1 MIREVFIIRDV
12 VNLDFHKGNEAQWM
26 KRCKKHCVI
35 LIPEMNNMAQTSVTA
50 LHRETAADKTRNLTK
65 MALCVALLAISSY
78 LAFPLPFTP
87 AMVVGTTI
95 IVNMTAFILK
105 PNNAFLVLLAWLL
118 IGAIGVPVLPGGSA
132 GLGRLVGP
140 TGGFYVAF
148 AIAAWLMSKLL
159 NGSNSFRR
167 MVFLGIAVGMP
178 VIYVGGC
185 ISMYLVAHMG
195 VWATLVAAVFP
206 FIFGDVVKVVAGAFL
221 ATRINALMRKN

>member
-1 MIREVFIIRDV
+1 
-12 VNLDFHKGNEAQWM
+12 
-26 KRCKKHCVI
+26 
-35 LIPEMNNMAQTSVTA
+35 MNRMAQTSVTTA
-50 LHRETAADKTRNLTK
+50 RHETASEKTRNMTK

-78 LAFPLPFTP
+78 LSFPLPFTP

-95 IVNMTAFILK
+95 IVNMTAFVLK
-105 PNNAFLVLLAWLL
+105 PNDAFLVILAWLI

-159 NGSNSFRR
+159 NGCNSFKK
-167 MVFLGIAVGMP
+167 MVVLGIMLGMP
-178 VIYVGGC
+178 VIYLGGC
-185 ISMYLVAHMG
+185 ISMFLVAHMS

-221 ATRINALMRKN
+221 ATRVNAFLKNNG

>member
-50 LHRETAADKTRNLTK
+50 LHRETTADKTRNLTK

-78 LAFPLPFTP
+78 LAF
-87 AMVVGTTI
+87 
-95 IVNMTAFILK
+95 MTAFILK
-105 PNNAFLVLLAWLL
+105 PNDAFLVLLAWLL

>member
-1 MIREVFIIRDV
+1 M
-12 VNLDFHKGNEAQWM
+12 NETLEM
-26 KRCKKHCVI
+26 HCAI
-35 LIPEMNNMAQTSVTA
+35 LIPEMTNMAQTTVTA

-105 PNNAFLVLLAWLL
+105 PNDAFLVLLAWLL

-159 NGSNSFRR
+159 NGSNSFKR

-206 FIFGDVVKVVAGAFL
+206 FIFGDVVKVLAGAFL

>member
-1 MIREVFIIRDV
+1 
-12 VNLDFHKGNEAQWM
+12 
-26 KRCKKHCVI
+26 
-35 LIPEMNNMAQTSVTA
+35 MAQTTVTT

-105 PNNAFLVLLAWLL
+105 PNDAFLVLLAWLL

-159 NGSNSFRR
+159 NGSNSFKR

-178 VIYVGGC
+178 IIYVGGC

-206 FIFGDVVKVVAGAFL
+206 FIFGDVVKVLAGAFL
-221 ATRINALMRKN
+221 PTRINALMRKN

>member
-12 VNLDFHKGNEAQWM
+12 VNLKLFKGNEAQWM

-105 PNNAFLVLLAWLL
+105 PNDAFLVLLAWLL

-132 GLGRLVGP
+132 GLGLRPG
-140 TGGFYVAF
+140 
-148 AIAAWLMSKLL
+148 
-159 NGSNSFRR
+159 
-167 MVFLGIAVGMP
+167 
-178 VIYVGGC
+178 
-185 ISMYLVAHMG
+185 
-195 VWATLVAAVFP
+195 
-206 FIFGDVVKVVAGAFL
+206 
-221 ATRINALMRKN
+221 

>member
-1 MIREVFIIRDV
+1 MER
-12 VNLDFHKGNEAQWM
+12 
-26 KRCKKHCVI
+26 
-35 LIPEMNNMAQTSVTA
+35 TSVNT
-50 LHRETAADKTRNLTK
+50 LRRETASEKTRNLTK
-65 MALCVALLAISSY
+65 MALCVALMAISSY

-95 IVNMTAFILK
+95 IVNMTAFVLK
-105 PNNAFLVLLAWLL
+105 PNDAFLVTLAWVL
-118 IGAIGVPVLPGGSA
+118 IGTAGVPVLPGGAA

-148 AIAAWLMSKLL
+148 IIAAWIMSKLL
-159 NGSNSFRR
+159 NGSNSFKK

-178 VIYVGGC
+178 VIYIGGC

-221 ATRINALMRKN
+221 ATRINTFLGK

>member
-1 MIREVFIIRDV
+1 MI
-12 VNLDFHKGNEAQWM
+12 
-26 KRCKKHCVI
+26 
-35 LIPEMNNMAQTSVTA
+35 NMEQTSVTPM
-50 LHRETAADKTRNLTK
+50 HRETAADKTRNLTK
-65 MALCVALLAISSY
+65 MALCVAFLAISSY

-105 PNNAFLVLLAWLL
+105 PNDAFLVVLAWLL

-132 GLGRLVGP
+132 GLGRLLGP
-140 TGGFYVAF
+140 TGGFYVCF

-159 NGSNSFRR
+159 NGSNSFKR

-178 VIYVGGC
+178 IIYVGGC
-185 ISMYLVAHMG
+185 VSMYLVAHMD

-206 FIFGDVVKVVAGAFL
+206 FIFGDVVKVLTGAFL
-221 ATRINALMRKN
+221 ATQINMFLKN

>member
-1 MIREVFIIRDV
+1 
-12 VNLDFHKGNEAQWM
+12 
-26 KRCKKHCVI
+26 
-35 LIPEMNNMAQTSVTA
+35 MNRMEQTSVTA
-50 LHRETAADKTRNLTK
+50 ARRETASEKTRNMTK

-78 LAFPLPFTP
+78 LSFPLPFTP

-95 IVNMTAFILK
+95 IVNMSAFVLK
-105 PNNAFLVLLAWLL
+105 PNDAFLVIVAWL
-118 IGAIGVPVLPGGSA
+118 IVGAVGVPVLPGGSA

-148 AIAAWLMSKLL
+148 AVAAWLMSKLL
-159 NGSNSFRR
+159 NGSNSFKK

-178 VIYVGGC
+178 VIYIGGC
-185 ISMYLVAHMG
+185 ISMYIVAHMS

-221 ATRINALMRKN
+221 ATRINSFLKNNG

>member
-1 MIREVFIIRDV
+1 MI
-12 VNLDFHKGNEAQWM
+12 
-26 KRCKKHCVI
+26 
-35 LIPEMNNMAQTSVTA
+35 NMEQTSVTPM
-50 LHRETAADKTRNLTK
+50 HRETAADKTRNLTK
-65 MALCVALLAISSY
+65 MALCVAFLAISSY

-105 PNNAFLVLLAWLL
+105 PNDAFLVVLAWLL

-132 GLGRLVGP
+132 GLGRLLGP
-140 TGGFYVAF
+140 TGGFYVCF

-159 NGSNSFRR
+159 NGSNSFKR

-178 VIYVGGC
+178 IIYVGGC
-185 ISMYLVAHMG
+185 VSMYLVAHMD

-206 FIFGDVVKVVAGAFL
+206 FLFGDAVKVLAGAFL
-221 ATRINALMRKN
+221 ATRINMFLKN

>member
-1 MIREVFIIRDV
+1 
-12 VNLDFHKGNEAQWM
+12 
-26 KRCKKHCVI
+26 
-35 LIPEMNNMAQTSVTA
+35 MAQTSVTTA
-50 LHRETAADKTRNLTK
+50 RRETASEKTRNMTK

-78 LAFPLPFTP
+78 LSFPLPFTP

-95 IVNMTAFILK
+95 IVNMAAFVLK
-105 PNNAFLVLLAWLL
+105 PNDAFLVIVAWL
-118 IGAIGVPVLPGGSA
+118 IVGAIGVPVLPGGSA

-148 AIAAWLMSKLL
+148 AVAAWLMSKLL
-159 NGSNSFRR
+159 NGSNSFKK

-178 VIYVGGC
+178 VIYLGGC
-185 ISMYLVAHMG
+185 ISMYIVAHMS

-221 ATRINALMRKN
+221 ATRINAFLKNNG

>member
-1 MIREVFIIRDV
+1 
-12 VNLDFHKGNEAQWM
+12 
-26 KRCKKHCVI
+26 
-35 LIPEMNNMAQTSVTA
+35 MAQTTVTA

-105 PNNAFLVLLAWLL
+105 PNDAFLVLLAWLL

-159 NGSNSFRR
+159 NGSNSFKR

-206 FIFGDVVKVVAGAFL
+206 LIFGDVVKVVAGAFL
-221 ATRINALMRKN
+221 ATRINALMRKY

>member
-1 MIREVFIIRDV
+1 
-12 VNLDFHKGNEAQWM
+12 
-26 KRCKKHCVI
+26 
-35 LIPEMNNMAQTSVTA
+35 MAQTTVTT

-78 LAFPLPFTP
+78 LAFP
-87 AMVVGTTI
+87 
-95 IVNMTAFILK
+95 
-105 PNNAFLVLLAWLL
+105 FLVLLAWMI

-159 NGSNSFRR
+159 NGSNSFKR

-206 FIFGDVVKVVAGAFL
+206 FIFGDIVKVVVGAFL
-221 ATRINALMRKN
+221 ATRINAIMRKN

>member
-1 MIREVFIIRDV
+1 
-12 VNLDFHKGNEAQWM
+12 
-26 KRCKKHCVI
+26 
-35 LIPEMNNMAQTSVTA
+35 MAQTSVTTA
-50 LHRETAADKTRNLTK
+50 RRETASEKTRNMTK

-78 LAFPLPFTP
+78 LSLPLPFAP

-95 IVNMTAFILK
+95 IVNMTAFVLK
-105 PNNAFLVLLAWLL
+105 PNDAFLVILAWM
-118 IGAIGVPVLPGGSA
+118 IVGAIGVPVLPGGSA

-140 TGGFYVAF
+140 TGGFYVSF

-159 NGSNSFRR
+159 NGSNSFKK

-178 VIYVGGC
+178 VIYLGGC
-185 ISMYLVAHMG
+185 ISMFLVAHMS

-221 ATRINALMRKN
+221 ATRINAFLKNNG

>member
-1 MIREVFIIRDV
+1 
-12 VNLDFHKGNEAQWM
+12 
-26 KRCKKHCVI
+26 
-35 LIPEMNNMAQTSVTA
+35 MAQTSVTA

-105 PNNAFLVLLAWLL
+105 PNDAFLVLLAWLL

-159 NGSNSFRR
+159 NGSNSLHADHLCGRLHLHVPGSAHGRVGHAGGGGVPVHLRR
-167 MVFLGIAVGMP
+167 RGEG
-178 VIYVGGC
+178 
-185 ISMYLVAHMG
+185 
-195 VWATLVAAVFP
+195 
-206 FIFGDVVKVVAGAFL
+206 AGRRVPGNPDQCADAKEL
-221 ATRINALMRKN
+221 I

>member
-1 MIREVFIIRDV
+1 
-12 VNLDFHKGNEAQWM
+12 
-26 KRCKKHCVI
+26 
-35 LIPEMNNMAQTSVTA
+35 MAQTSVTTA
-50 LHRETAADKTRNLTK
+50 RRETASEKTRNMTK

-78 LAFPLPFTP
+78 LSFPLPFTP

-95 IVNMTAFILK
+95 IVNMTAFVLK
-105 PNNAFLVLLAWLL
+105 PNDAFLVILAWLI

-159 NGSNSFRR
+159 NGCNSFKK
-167 MVFLGIAVGMP
+167 MVVLGIMLGMP
-178 VIYVGGC
+178 VIYLGGC
-185 ISMYLVAHMG
+185 ISMFLVAHMS

-221 ATRINALMRKN
+221 ATRVNAFLKNNG